1 MNPNH
6 KARNQTMKSS
16 SFIAFAALL
25 ATPLLT
31 QCLVVDENGNA
42 VTTPSS
48 SSTPNVSGSAAE
60 SQAVFD
66 LGVQKGLSDGRG
78 GLSRSYQRYNGSFPA
93 AESDAFSMGYEKG
106 YNQGIR

>member
-1 MNPNH
+1 
-6 KARNQTMKSS
+6 MKCSKLLL
-16 SFIAFAALL
+16 AALL

-31 QCLVVDENGNA
+31 QCLVVDENGNP
-42 VTTPSS
+42 VTTTANTPS
-48 SSTPNVSGSAAE
+48 PNVSGSAAE

-66 LGVQKGLSDGRG
+66 LGYQKGLQDGRSG
-78 GLSRSYQRYNGSFPA
+78 ASRNYQRHNGSFPA